1 MRKII
6 ALVKHMI
13 FGWKIMA
20 AVKIVTDWI
29 FLFGFSFIQCH
40 VTSFPYLDCAWGWS
54 LQNIKWLC
62 WSCLHCFLD
71 FGLIHHQDHIMYKI
85 YPSNWAI
92 TTWLNLIPTCFT
104 TSLLFFYSVK
114 SIARRKFAKSQ
125 ALGVMMNQKVRY
137 SQLIKRMHSLNIKLT
152 SFFKSCVVIHC
163 G

>member
-71 FGLIHHQDHIMYKI
+71 FGLIHHQDHLIYKI
-85 YPSNWAI
+85 YPSNRAV
-92 TTWLNLIPTCFT
+92 TTWLNLIPTCLTCIF
-104 TSLLFFYSVK
+104 LFSK
-114 SIARRKFAKSQ
+114 KHHKK
-125 ALGVMMNQKVRY
+125 KVRQKSSSESDDESEGKVLPTDKKDAQFEY
-137 SQLIKRMHSLNIKLT
+137 LIDQ
-152 SFFKSCVVIHC
+152 FF
-163 G
+163 

>member
-40 VTSFPYLDCAWGWS
+40 VTSFPYLDCTWGWS
-54 LQNIKWLC
+54 LQNIKQLC

-71 FGLIHHQDHIMYKI
+71 FGLIHHQDHLMYKI
-85 YPSNWAI
+85 YPSNWAV

-104 TSLLFFYSVK
+104 CTFLFSK
-114 SIARRKFAKSQ
+114 KHRKK
-125 ALGVMMNQKVRY
+125 KVRQKSSSESDDESEGKVLPTDKNDAQFEY
-137 SQLIKRMHSLNIKLT
+137 LVWPVFLNQVL
-152 SFFKSCVVIHC
+152 
-163 G
+163 